1 MKRNRIHE
9 KAEAGQSLIMTPF
22 GIAFSFEVSSNY
34 DGARLVWKSAGK
46 LHSGRPMMGGTI
58 DALQVRSGV
67 GRSGL
72 GNLVCKKH
80 ALNTQIGG

>member
-1 MKRNRIHE
+1 MKRNRILE

-34 DGARLVWKSAGK
+34 DGAPFGLEKRRKIAF
-46 LHSGRPMMGGTI
+46 RPADDGGTI

-72 GNLVCKKH
+72 AILFVNRHV
-80 ALNTQIGG
+80 LNTQIGG